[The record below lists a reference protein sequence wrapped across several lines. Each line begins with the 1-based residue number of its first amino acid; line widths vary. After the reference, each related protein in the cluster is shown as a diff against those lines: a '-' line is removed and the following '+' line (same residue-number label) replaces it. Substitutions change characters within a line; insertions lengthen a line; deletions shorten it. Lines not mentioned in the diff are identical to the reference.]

1 MRVKI
6 KRKIT
11 EAKYKE
17 KVWRSFAVYRN
28 NETTSNVF

>member
-11 EAKYKE
+11 GAKYK
-17 KVWRSFAVYRN
+17 KKMWKSFTLYRN